1 VKTVYG
7 FGYDHLI
14 DKYKVV
20 AVSMYICYRNFTLQ
34 DIQVNVHTSGT
45 NSWRLI
51 QKFPPVTF
59 YNNHLQSGIFVS
71 GTINWLV
78 RIGDQP
84 IVSLDLGTESYQ
96 QILYPDQVAASSLV
110 VLRDCLCIL
119 ARHGGSQMVSDI
131 WLMKEYGNRESW
143 IKLASVPDLGWINNV
158 LYISEDDQV
167 LLEIS
172 NDLTSELVVY
182 HPINGTLKIQDSEN
196 FNDLM
201 FQGIYVESLISPCS

>member
-20 AVSMYICYRNFTLQ
+20 AVSMYICYNKFTVH
-34 DIQVNVHTSGT
+34 DIQVKVHTSGT

-51 QKFPPVTF
+51 QEFPPVIF
-59 YNNHLQSGIFVS
+59 EYYHLQSGIFVS
-71 GTINWLV
+71 GRINWLV
-78 RIGDQP
+78 SNGDQP

-96 QILYPDQVAASSLV
+96 QILYPDQGAAYTLG

-119 ARHGGSQMVSDI
+119 CRRDDKFTDI

-143 IKLASVPDLGWINNV
+143 VKLASVPDMGWINNV
-158 LYISEDDQV
+158 LYVSEDDQV
-167 LLEIS
+167 MLKIS
-172 NDLTSELVVY
+172 NDRKSELVVY
-182 HPINGTLKIQDSEN
+182 HPINGTLKIQDIEN
-196 FNDLM
+196 FNDLR